1 MTLKNREFPPKQQWV
16 AVPCKYKQFRC
27 YLMGTFSAV
36 NDVNRPERFS
46 EGSNHVLW
54 VGSTSKQLYA
64 ASGLREILIYGVK
77 YTARVFPYDPAMFHF
92 IICSKCPRLAT
103 SIGRDNLAYVARPKS
118 VTCPNAAEVS
128 RGSQAVRG
136 IYVFTEE
143 FKREKHAS
151 AHLQSKALHHV
162 NLSATALHIFLSL
175 LQHLL
180 FYYRSHPLLP
190 HPGLVRPPQVFP
202 ILISV
207 QRQGTGSRPW
217 LDFHTVP
224 STERHIELIRANKCG
239 GAPISLARPGSG
251 HTDGL
256 V

>member
-1 MTLKNREFPPKQQWV
+1 
-16 AVPCKYKQFRC
+16 
-27 YLMGTFSAV
+27 
-36 NDVNRPERFS
+36 
-46 EGSNHVLW
+46 
-54 VGSTSKQLYA
+54 
-64 ASGLREILIYGVK
+64 
-77 YTARVFPYDPAMFHF
+77 MFHF
-92 IICSKCPRLAT
+92 IISSKCPHLAA
-103 SIGRDNLAYVARPKS
+103 SIGRDNLAHVAQPKS
-118 VTCPNAAEVS
+118 VTCHIGAEVS

-136 IYVFTEE
+136 IYVFTKE

-151 AHLQSKALHHV
+151 AHLQSKAVSLHHV
-162 NLSATALHIFLSL
+162 NPPATALHISLSL

-190 HPGLVRPPQVFP
+190 HPGLAHPPQVFP
-202 ILISV
+202 IPISV
-207 QRQGTGSRPW
+207 QRQGTGSWPW

-224 STERHIELIRANKCG
+224 STERHIELIGVNKCG